1 MLTERFVAI
10 DRDGVINEDSDD
22 YIKSAAEWMPI
33 PGSIEGIA
41 KLSQAGYR
49 IAIISNQSGLGRG
62 LFDIAALNA
71 IHNKLRDL
79 LLVAGGRIEMIL
91 FCPHGPS
98 DGCGCRKPESGL
110 FNQLAVRLGFPL
122 QGLPFVGDSVTD
134 IGAGRGAGMEPI
146 LVRSGKGE
154 RTLVDH
160 PQLLGEIRVFRN
172 LKDFADFAVSSGE
185 SM

>member
-1 MLTERFVAI
+1 MSTERFVAI

-22 YIKSAAEWMPI
+22 YIKSVAEWIPI

-41 KLSQAGYR
+41 KLTQAGYR

-62 LFDIAALNA
+62 LFDLAALNA

-79 LLVAGGRIEMIL
+79 LLLAGGRVEMIL
-91 FCPHGPS
+91 FCPHRPS
-98 DGCGCRKPESGL
+98 DRCGCRKPESGL
-110 FNQLAVRLGFPL
+110 FNQLAERLGFTL
-122 QGLPFVGDSVTD
+122 QGLPFVGDSLTD

-154 RTLVDH
+154 RTLQAY
-160 PQLLGEIRVFRN
+160 PQLLHEIRVFRN
-172 LKDFADFAVSSGE
+172 LKDFADIVVSQGE
-185 SM
+185 SV